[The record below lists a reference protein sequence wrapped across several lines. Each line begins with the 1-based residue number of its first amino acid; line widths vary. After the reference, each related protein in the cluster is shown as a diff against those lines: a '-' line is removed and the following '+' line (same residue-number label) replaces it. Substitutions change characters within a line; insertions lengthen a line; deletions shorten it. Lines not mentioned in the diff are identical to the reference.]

1 MKVALFAVSIL
12 LAYFAGQA
20 SAEDTERMSP
30 IDRVCLGRM
39 LIVQT
44 MAVVKENGKSEQEY
58 RDENPFDPRWKPEVK
73 AEVSAVIAYVWSHSH
88 DENME
93 FSGAVMQACYEQ
105 SAESD
110 HGKRVN

>member
-1 MKVALFAVSIL
+1 MKAGLFAVAIL

-20 SAEDTERMSP
+20 LAEDTERMRP

-39 LIVQT
+39 LIVQS

-58 RDENPFDPRWKPEVK
+58 RDENPFDPRWRPEVR

-88 DENME
+88 DENVE

-105 SAESD
+105 SAQSD
-110 HGKRVN
+110 RSMRVN